1 MVYVLSN
8 SISNGARVGIAAIL
22 GVASGAFCY
31 VLLAIAG
38 VATLIAASPLLYGLL
53 VLAGAGY
60 LCWLGL
66 GMLRSRETAVEI
78 RGGIKASFWQV
89 YRRGLM
95 TNLLNPKAMIFTISF
110 MPQFVPE
117 YAANKTL
124 SMLYL
129 GIVLV
134 VIMILVASICSTLTG
149 RSNGFGA
156 GSPTFLSR
164 PIAWKKSSRPQGIK
178 NHTNVRSVRPSLMK
192 VCCTLCPRYNIT
204 PGVIGRLLPSTRAV
218 PQRNSSL

>member
-1 MVYVLSN
+1 MDISLATLAVFATSVAILMITPGADMIYVLSN
-8 SISNGARVGIAAIL
+8 SITNGARVGIAAIL

-38 VATLIAASPLLYGLL
+38 VATLIAASALLYGLL

-66 GMLRSRETAVEI
+66 GMLRSREAVIEI
-78 RGGIKASFWQV
+78 QGGIKANVWQV
-89 YRRGLM
+89 YRQGLM

-117 YAANKTL
+117 HAANKAL

-129 GIVLV
+129 GVVLV
-134 VIMILVASICSTLTG
+134 VIMILVELPLALCGQQIGLKLRDDPKIG
-149 RSNGFGA
+149 LWINRVA
-156 GSPTFLSR
+156 GVLLIAIGLFLVLSK
-164 PIAWKKSSRPQGIK
+164 II
-178 NHTNVRSVRPSLMK
+178 
-192 VCCTLCPRYNIT
+192 
-204 PGVIGRLLPSTRAV
+204 
-218 PQRNSSL
+218 